1 MDNEEI
7 KKAIIDTL
15 NEQNAF
21 KDLRPVDIVSM
32 TVDMMVA
39 IAKKAVEQ
47 Q

>member
-1 MDNEEI
+1 MNNEEI
-7 KKAIIDTL
+7 KQAIIDTL

-32 TVDMMVA
+32 TVDMMVT
-39 IAKKAVEQ
+39 IAKKATEQ